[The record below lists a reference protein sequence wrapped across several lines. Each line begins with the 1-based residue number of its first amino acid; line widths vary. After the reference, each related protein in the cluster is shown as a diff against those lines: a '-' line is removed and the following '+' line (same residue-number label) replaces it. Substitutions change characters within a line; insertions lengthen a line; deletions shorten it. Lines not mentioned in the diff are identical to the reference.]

1 MAAHLLTRTG
11 AATGSANQLAAASG
25 TDGRASAGPVV
36 LTTAIEG
43 ERARLL
49 AILGRN
55 GGRPVI
61 ALAGTSTGIAQAAT
75 SRARAP
81 TLAAAP
87 LAAAAAGLARRA
99 AHRCGASP
107 GGTDTQAAD

>member
-25 TDGRASAGPVV
+25 TDGRASAGPVA
-36 LTTAIEG
+36 LTAAIEG
-43 ERARLL
+43 KQARLL
-49 AILGRN
+49 AIPARN

-61 ALAGTSTGIAQAAT
+61 ALAGTSTGIAQTAT
-75 SRARAP
+75 SRARTP
-81 TLAAAP
+81 TLTAAP
-87 LAAAAAGLARRA
+87 LAAAAAGLARLA

-107 GGTDTQAAD
+107 GRTDTQAPD